1 MDKRPVV
8 IVAFEESDNLGTG
21 YLASVLSVAGYNTRI
36 IDFNAEDAEIVSVIQ
51 SLNPLIV
58 GFSIIYQFYIH
69 CFKRLIVSIR
79 EAGISCH
86 LTAGGQYPS
95 LRFTELFRFIPFLDS
110 VVRFEG
116 EYTFPELVNSLYSG
130 TDWRK
135 VNGIAYK
142 VNNEV
147 ITTPLRP
154 LEKDLDR
161 FPLPMRTPLTEYA
174 FGKKFASILA
184 GRGCIHNCSFCNTRE
199 YYRKAGGAY
208 KRIRRPQKVVEEMEL
223 LYSNKDCTVFLFQD
237 DDFPLKTGR
246 SVIWIDRFC
255 DELRTRGLHNSLMWK
270 INCRPDE
277 VEPVS
282 FAMMKEHGLFLVYL
296 GIEDGTDYG
305 LKRLNKGLTAD
316 RCREGVNTLRKLK
329 INFDYG
335 FMLFQP
341 SSTFATVNENLD
353 FLTWLCSD
361 GISPLTFLKMIP
373 FFDTRI
379 EKELSKEER
388 LIGESGSYTYEFYEE
403 SLNRY
408 YEFTADC
415 TLKWLRDSEG
425 LLNVIRWARNYIAVY
440 TRFAEPSPE
449 LSSIAENVRQITAES
464 NLFLLDTLKEL
475 SVLFEAGKYNN
486 GDYRG
491 LRSFKESIDSMHDV
505 SRTLINNQMIRLLR
519 LFNNRQLRLS
529 SFLPAED

>member
-1 MDKRPVV
+1 MNKRPVV

-21 YLASVLSVAGYNTRI
+21 YLASVLSVAGYDTRI
-36 IDFNAEDAEIVSVIQ
+36 IDFNDEDEEIVSIIQ
-51 SLNPLIV
+51 RLNPLII

-69 CFKRLIVSIR
+69 DFKKLIVSIHG
-79 EAGISCH
+79 AGISCH
-86 LTAGGQYPS
+86 LTAGGQYAS

-116 EYTFPELVNSLYSG
+116 EYTLLEMVNSLYSG

-142 VNNEV
+142 VNDEV
-147 ITTPLRP
+147 IATPLRP

-174 FGKKFASILA
+174 FDKKFASILA

-199 YYRKAGGAY
+199 YYRQSGGSY
-208 KRIRRPQKVVEEMEL
+208 KRIRKPEKVAEEMEL
-223 LYSNKDCTVFLFQD
+223 LHKNKDCTVFLFQD
-237 DDFPLKTGR
+237 DDFPVKTGKTA
-246 SVIWIDRFC
+246 VWTDRFC
-255 DELRTRGLHNSLMWK
+255 HELKNRGLHNRLMWK

-277 VEPVS
+277 VDPVS
-282 FAMMKEHGLFLVYL
+282 FARMKEHGLFQVYV

-305 LKRLNKGLTAD
+305 LKRLNKGLTSA
-316 RCREGVNTLRKLK
+316 RCMEGINTLKKLK

-353 FLTWLCSD
+353 FLTGLCSD
-361 GISPLTFLKMIP
+361 GSSPLTFLKMIP
-373 FFDTRI
+373 FFDTII
-379 EKELSKEER
+379 EKELIDEGR
-388 LIGESGSYTYEFYEE
+388 LTGVTGFYTYQFYEE

-408 YEFTADC
+408 CEFTTDC
-415 TLKWLRDSEG
+415 TMEWLRGTNG
-425 LLNVIRWARNYIAVY
+425 LLNVLRWARNYIAVH
-440 TRFAEPSPE
+440 TRFAESSPE
-449 LSSIAENVRQITAES
+449 LSTISEDVRKITAES
-464 NLFLLDTLKEL
+464 NLFLLDKLKEL
-475 SVLFEAGKYNN
+475 SVIFETGKYNN

-491 LRSFKESIDSMHDV
+491 LRGYKESIDAMHDDA
-505 SRTLINNQMIRLLR
+505 RARINNQMIRLLK
-519 LFNNRQLRLS
+519 LS
-529 SFLPAED
+529 SNPSAEADGN